1 MEDPMTPFARI
12 MSVAAALFLLAQLSL
27 AQTVAVSPSSKTVN
41 LPNQFTFDVVVN
53 SVTNCRAASIAI
65 SFNHDILT
73 FNSAAKGSFMPDAF
87 APGAGVSVGSQYDIV
102 TFDQSVLGATT
113 YSGSGTLVTYT
124 FTAKAVGTT
133 AITIE
138 TADLRSPPNN
148 PISVS
153 TADGSITVDP
163 PLPITLVSFQVSVTS
178 GNYPMLSWK
187 TISEIDNYGFMIQR
201 KSDGEDFADL
211 PQSFV
216 AGHGTTTLEHEYTY
230 IDSTAGP
237 GVWSYRLKQM
247 DNSGE
252 VHYSDVVQLSVVT
265 SVGGE
270 AMPTVYAL
278 EQNYPNPFNPTTTI
292 SYQLPAASHVTLVV
306 FDVLGRQVATLVN
319 GVREAGHYKE
329 SFDAA
334 KLGSGVYFYQL
345 RAGDQTFL
353 KKMLVVK

>member
-1 MEDPMTPFARI
+1 
-12 MSVAAALFLLAQLSL
+12 
-27 AQTVAVSPSSKTVN
+27 
-41 LPNQFTFDVVVN
+41 
-53 SVTNCRAASIAI
+53 
-65 SFNHDILT
+65 
-73 FNSAAKGSFMPDAF
+73 
-87 APGAGVSVGSQYDIV
+87 
-102 TFDQSVLGATT
+102 
-113 YSGSGTLVTYT
+113 
-124 FTAKAVGTT
+124 
-133 AITIE
+133 
-138 TADLRSPPNN
+138 
-148 PISVS
+148 
-153 TADGSITVDP
+153 
-163 PLPITLVSFQVSVTS
+163 
-178 GNYPMLSWK
+178 
-187 TISEIDNYGFMIQR
+187 MIQR

-247 DNSGE
+247 DNSGD